1 MSKAKEYKNV
11 SELVH
16 AVAAD
21 GSFAEAFDKQ
31 VAERQVIKL
40 LISLRAL
47 ADKSQGDIAKTMG
60 CSQSRISKLESG
72 KDGDLRLEDFQA
84 YLTALGYDMKIVIGK
99 REQTAFDEVKYH
111 AFSIKRLL
119 DRFAGLAGDDETMAH
134 GVLTAI
140 GETWYN
146 LAKMLE
152 DSARKLKVRPKAAGA
167 AIAVE
172 MQEVEGKRGEHSSDS
187 AKDEVQSAG
196 GRA

>member
-1 MSKAKEYKNV
+1 MSKAKEYKSV

-16 AVAAD
+16 AVAED
-21 GSFAEAFDKQ
+21 QSFADAFDKQ
-31 VAERQVIKL
+31 VVERQVIKL

-47 ADKSQGDIAKTMG
+47 ADKSQGDIAKAMD

-111 AFSIKRLL
+111 ALSIKRLL
-119 DRFAGLAGDDETMAH
+119 DHFAQLAGDDETMAH
-134 GVLTAI
+134 GVLKAI

-152 DSARKLKVRPKAAGA
+152 DSARKLKVRPKPAGA

-172 MQEVEGKRGEHSSDS
+172 MQEVGGKERFR
-187 AKDEVQSAG
+187 QSVGAQ
-196 GRA
+196 